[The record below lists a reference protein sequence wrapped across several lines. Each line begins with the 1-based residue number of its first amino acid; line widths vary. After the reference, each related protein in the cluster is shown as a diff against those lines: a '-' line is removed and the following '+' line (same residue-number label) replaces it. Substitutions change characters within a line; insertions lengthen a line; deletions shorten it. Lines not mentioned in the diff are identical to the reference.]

1 MEKIIETARR
11 DRSGRVIG
19 LVMYNEKCLNQVLV
33 SNGLAWHFKKYSKD
47 MAYNELEIKARDS
60 KIGLWQDPNPIAP
73 WDWRKSKKK
82 K

>member
-1 MEKIIETARR
+1 
-11 DRSGRVIG
+11 
-19 LVMYNEKCLNQVLV
+19 
-33 SNGLAWHFKKYSKD
+33 